1 MPAPI
6 DDLDYLLP
14 FCDTDAQRE
23 KIAAVKRC
31 GSLVAAAAHVGISD
45 RNFKA
50 AIARIKQKASSKGVD
65 PTVGLDRPV
74 AAHETL
80 RGRSELVDE
89 DGNVRLTWYKTSA
102 DQQSTTEM
110 IEAMM
115 EGFKDEIPRI
125 PKSKNPKV
133 SREASDYMNSI
144 IIGDPHLDM
153 LAYDKET
160 GQNWDSDIAY
170 NQHRIAV
177 TNLIKR
183 APTAAIMEVCVLGD
197 SLHRDS
203 LKALTP
209 GSGNL
214 VDVDGRLSRSLRVAV
229 RLFRECVTEALKR
242 SDKVVFSIARGNHS
256 ETLELCLSM
265 MMQIAFE
272 KEPRVEVLDNTCK
285 HIPYVFGDNFLL
297 TTHRDRLNDQRLADI
312 ATAMFREKHGNA
324 KFTHVRTGH
333 LHHAAHKEV
342 SGCFVETFQA
352 LPTPDA
358 WHTESGYVSSDQAV
372 NLVTYHRKGGIVG
385 RMTEYPR
392 IFMSE

>member
-1 MPAPI
+1 MT
-6 DDLDYLLP
+6 DYTD
-14 FCDTDAQRE
+14 FCNTERQAQVMRLHMQGLGSP
-23 KIAAVKRC
+23 KIARELKCDESNIRKTIRKIKER
-31 GSLVAAAAHVGISD
+31 AAE
-45 RNFKA
+45 
-50 AIARIKQKASSKGVD
+50 KGFD
-65 PTVGLDRPV
+65 PSVGLDRPV
-74 AAHETL
+74 AAHERL
-80 RGRSELVDE
+80 KGRSQLVNE
-89 DGNVRLTWYKTSA
+89 QTGETVLTWYKTSA
-102 DQQSTTEM
+102 EQLQAEEAIPAM
-110 IEAMM
+110 I

-125 PKSKNPKV
+125 PKSKRPKLV
-133 SREASDYMNSI
+133 KSASDYMNSI
-144 IIGDPHLDM
+144 MIGDPHLDM

-160 GQNWDSDIAY
+160 GANWDSDIAY

-177 TNLIKR
+177 TNLINR
-183 APTAAIMEVCVLGD
+183 APPAEVMEVCVLGD

-229 RLFRECVTEALKR
+229 KLFRECITTALEK

-272 KEPRVEVLDNTCK
+272 KDPRVEVLDNTCK
-285 HIPYVFGDNFLL
+285 HIPYTFGDNFIL
-297 TTHRDRLNDQRLADI
+297 TTHRDRMNDQRLADV
-312 ATAMFREKHGNA
+312 ATAMFRAKHGGA

-333 LHHAAHKEV
+333 LHHAAIKEV
-342 SGCFVETFQA
+342 SGCLVETFQA

-372 NLVTYHRKGGIVG
+372 NLVTYHKKGGIVG

-392 IFMSE
+392 IFMDGES